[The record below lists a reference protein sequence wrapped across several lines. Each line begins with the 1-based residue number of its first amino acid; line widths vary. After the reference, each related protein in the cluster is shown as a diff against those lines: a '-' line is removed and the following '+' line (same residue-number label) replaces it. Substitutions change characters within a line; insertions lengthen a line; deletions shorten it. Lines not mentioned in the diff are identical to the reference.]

1 MELKVDISEKAK
13 KSPFKVVLGV
23 IYLVLACSCIG
34 IRIIDQE
41 GIRVSDWVFFGVF
54 ILNGIFFIIDG
65 LGVYF
70 EKFYSNAHI
79 LINSEL
85 ISMKL
90 SITDRKRSVYWN
102 DIKSVDC
109 RAEILKIEKTE
120 GKNVLIDISEL
131 SYYLRSDIKDTICSI
146 AKEKNIGAEQ
156 F

>member
-13 KSPFKVVLGV
+13 KSPLKVVLGIFWLV
-23 IYLVLACSCIG
+23 IAYGWIG
-34 IRIIDQE
+34 ISIIDQE
-41 GIRVSDWVFFGVF
+41 DIKPYNWLNFGVF
-54 ILNGIFFIIDG
+54 ALGGIFFIIEG

-85 ISMKL
+85 ISIKQSL
-90 SITDRKRSVYWN
+90 TDRKRVVYWN
-102 DIKSVDC
+102 EIKSVDC
-109 RAEILKIEKTE
+109 RAEILRIEKTE

-146 AKEKNIGAEQ
+146 AKEKNIESNI
-156 F
+156 

>member
-13 KSPFKVVLGV
+13 KSPIKVVLG
-23 IYLVLACSCIG
+23 ILFLVLACSWIG
-34 IRIIDQE
+34 LGIIDQE
-41 GIRVSDWVFFGVF
+41 GIGAYDWVFFGVF
-54 ILNGIFFIIDG
+54 ILNGIFNIIEG
-65 LGVYF
+65 FGVYF

-85 ISMKL
+85 ISIKQSL
-90 SITDRKRSVYWN
+90 TDRKRVVYW
-102 DIKSVDC
+102 DEIKSVDC

-146 AKEKNIGAEQ
+146 AKEKNIESNI
-156 F
+156 